1 MFKVNNK
8 DNKYTRTMPMA
19 SFWYLYFQLWTY
31 FTSCSSIFI
40 VKFEHVIAGWGS
52 SRPEIFSKK
61 ENLNS
66 DLDAVYLHIQ
76 SKCGNC
82 NFIKKE
88 TLAQVFSCK
97 FCEIS
102 KNTSFFHRAPLDDC
116 FYKKFICLYDNTI
129 QNFSIN
135 TGVKTKKQNNKNNM
149 GDVRSSVVLS
159 LYCSICFSMYVISFL
174 DTQIISEHKMLSML
188 SIFPL
193 GYSWL
198 DCLCY
203 NWTLFGFCMLSKRLT
218 DVNENMFLSA
228 SWW

>member
-1 MFKVNNK
+1 
-8 DNKYTRTMPMA
+8 MPA
-19 SFWYLYFQLWTY
+19 GEVVARRYSVKKKILTPILTPYI
-31 FTSCSSIFI
+31 SIFSPN
-40 VKFEHVIAGWGS
+40 AGTATLL
-52 SRPEIFSKK
+52 KK
-61 ENLNS
+61 RLW
-66 DLDAVYLHIQ
+66 HR
-76 SKCGNC
+76 C
-82 NFIKKE
+82 
-88 TLAQVFSCK
+88 
-97 FCEIS
+97 CEIS

-188 SIFPL
+188 SMFPL